1 MSMFNETK
9 MALPKSQRALYN
21 IAVMVSLLAKYLTP
35 RLTTQEESFGRQTKN
50 RANLQRG
57 QGPRPPNQCALNKP
71 LLAQAENP
79 GPKLTGKGDDS
90 RVNLIVYTSKCSSTT
105 LRGWFPVVAR
115 PALCPVWMA
124 NITNTVEREPFVLY
138 PRAAQPPSDLVLCV
152 SGSRIETAVACVIL
166 EFKGNEV
173 QGRVDDQ
180 GPA

>member
-9 MALPKSQRALYN
+9 MALPKSQRGLYN

-35 RLTTQEESFGRQTKN
+35 RLTVQEESFGRQTKN

-57 QGPRPPNQCALNKP
+57 QRLRPSNQCALNKP

-90 RVNLIVYTSKCSSTT
+90 RVNLIAVYTSKCSSTM
-105 LRGWFPVVAR
+105 LWGWFPVVVR
-115 PALCPVWMA
+115 PALCSVWMA
-124 NITNTVEREPFVLY
+124 NITNAVEREPFALY

-152 SGSRIETAVACVIL
+152 SGSRIETEGRLCNL
-166 EFKGNEV
+166 RV
-173 QGRVDDQ
+173 QRKRGTRQ
-180 GPA
+180 SG